1 MHHKDEFSGPVDD
14 RMQTNCNQ
22 HGKHDCRC
30 EEDIEEI
37 QSQNQRKNESTTN
50 KINLDLSKKE
60 MEEVLTVLRYVQY
73 LDMFNTYKHS

>member
-1 MHHKDEFSGPVDD
+1 MFAGPVDD

-30 EEDIEEI
+30 EEDVEEEI
-37 QSQNQRKNESTTN
+37 SPPKQKYSEAATN

-60 MEEVLTVLRYVQY
+60 MEEVLTVLR
-73 LDMFNTYKHS
+73 

>member
-1 MHHKDEFSGPVDD
+1 MFAGPVDD

-30 EEDIEEI
+30 EEDVEEI
-37 QSQNQRKNESTTN
+37 SPPKQKYNEADTN

-60 MEEVLTVLRYVQY
+60 MEEVLTVLR
-73 LDMFNTYKHS
+73 